1 MYWAS
6 SSSGLPLERR
16 TSASLSAEVRDPRKN
31 PRAAFASHGAARAAA
46 SSRARKRSHR
56 PSPVGYSDVAGPP
69 DLFWVECLLCA
80 ALCNVK

>member
-1 MYWAS
+1 MVYCAS
-6 SSSGLPLERR
+6 SSSGLLLERR

-46 SSRARKRSHR
+46 SSRSRKRSHR

-69 DLFWVECLLCA
+69 DLVGRSGCS
-80 ALCNVK
+80 ALHCVM